1 MKRIVSL
8 LIFSLFLVTLFAG
21 CGFDTSSESEGS
33 HHTQKWVTWKSI
45 STGKYHTMG
54 IRNDGALIGWGWNY
68 YGQIGTGSFGQDEII
83 ATPTQI
89 GTDTDWK
96 KVSSSITHTLA
107 IKSDGRLFAWGD
119 NADGGALGIGAG
131 PDVYTPVP
139 VGIKTHWVS
148 ISTGVLFSLAITSSG
163 ALYAWGDN
171 TQGQLGDGTTT
182 ESPTPKQVGSDRDW
196 AFVDAGHNHVLALK
210 TDGRLFAWGRNAY
223 GQGGDGTREDQSV
236 PTEILPGT
244 TWKSV
249 AAGGP
254 FSVAVSSGGELY
266 TWGQEDYNNHGVTVN
281 TPTRIGTDSDWCSVG
296 AGDVSALA
304 IKTDGTL
311 YTWGELD
318 HDAPLQPL
326 LRIGEE
332 SDWKFV
338 QCGLYHFA
346 ALKEDNTLWVWGNN
360 MLGQL
365 GDDTTEPSQTPIEI
379 DLRQI

>member
-1 MKRIVSL
+1 MLGTENMHRFLSIRIVKGYSAMKRIVSL

-54 IRNDGALIGWGWNY
+54 IRNDGALIGWGWNDC
-68 YGQIGTGSFGQDEII
+68 GQIGTGSFGQDEII
-83 ATPTQI
+83 ATPTQ
-89 GTDTDWK
+89 
-96 KVSSSITHTLA
+96 
-107 IKSDGRLFAWGD
+107 
-119 NADGGALGIGAG
+119 
-131 PDVYTPVP
+131 
-139 VGIKTHWVS
+139 
-148 ISTGVLFSLAITSSG
+148 
-163 ALYAWGDN
+163 
-171 TQGQLGDGTTT
+171 
-182 ESPTPKQVGSDRDW
+182 
-196 AFVDAGHNHVLALK
+196 
-210 TDGRLFAWGRNAY
+210 
-223 GQGGDGTREDQSV
+223 
-236 PTEILPGT
+236 
-244 TWKSV
+244 
-249 AAGGP
+249 
-254 FSVAVSSGGELY
+254 
-266 TWGQEDYNNHGVTVN
+266 
-281 TPTRIGTDSDWCSVG
+281 IGTDSDWCSVG